1 MDLLDVML
9 KRRSVRKYT
18 DEEIPNEKMNKIIQA
33 GLLAPTS
40 RNLKPCNFLVIENKE
55 TLKKISKSK
64 AFGASFVKDAN
75 KAIAVIANSKVSDT
89 WIEDSSIALAF
100 MHLMAAEQDVGSCW
114 IQIHLRKSKLGKSS
128 EDLVRDILG
137 IDDYFRIVGILALGI
152 EDGHMEAYSLDDI
165 DKEKVH
171 YLR

>member
-1 MDLLDVML
+1 MDLLDLML

-18 DEEIPNEKMNKIIQA
+18 DEEIPKEKLNKILQA

-55 TLKKISKSK
+55 TLKKISESK

-114 IQIHLRKSKLGKSS
+114 IQIHLRDKDGKDSEKLVCETLEIDDSHRVVGIMAIGIPKSIPEPRTL
-128 EDLVRDILG
+128 EDLDQN
-137 IDDYFRIVGILALGI
+137 
-152 EDGHMEAYSLDDI
+152 
-165 DKEKVH
+165 KVH
-171 YLR
+171 FYN